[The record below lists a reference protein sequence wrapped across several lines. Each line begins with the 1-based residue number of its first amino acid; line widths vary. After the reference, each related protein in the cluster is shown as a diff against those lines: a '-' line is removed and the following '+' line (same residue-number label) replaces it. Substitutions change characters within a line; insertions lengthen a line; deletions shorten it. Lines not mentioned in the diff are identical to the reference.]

1 MNSQSSLIALSIA
14 IAKVTLMERA
24 RRRKLISGVLVAL
37 LALFV
42 LGNWPLSK
50 WLGGSPWLMFL
61 WLGGCAFL
69 ALFLAL
75 LAFYD
80 ALSVV
85 KEERAKLELGK
96 EDQTEE

>member
-1 MNSQSSLIALSIA
+1 MNRQSSLVALSIA
-14 IAKVTLMERA
+14 IAKVTLMERV

-37 LALFV
+37 LAFFV

-50 WLGGSPWLMFL
+50 WLGESPWLMFF
-61 WLGGCAFL
+61 WLVGCTFL

-75 LAFYD
+75 LALYD

-85 KEERAKLELGK
+85 KEERSKLELGK

>member
-1 MNSQSSLIALSIA
+1 
-14 IAKVTLMERA
+14 
-24 RRRKLISGVLVAL
+24 
-37 LALFV
+37 
-42 LGNWPLSK
+42 
-50 WLGGSPWLMFL
+50 MFL

>member
-1 MNSQSSLIALSIA
+1 MNRQSSLVALSIA

-37 LALFV
+37 LGLFV

-61 WLGGCAFL
+61 WLGGCTFL

-75 LAFYD
+75 LALYD
-80 ALSVV
+80 ALSVG
-85 KEERAKLELGK
+85 KEERSKLGIGK
-96 EDQTEE
+96 EDETEE